1 METDKGRVTDQ
12 HVLDVVTDAYT
23 HTTHI
28 MLSVIIM
35 FSALLLA
42 AIGVIVWQVEKRV
55 ETEREYESYE
65 YYEYDVDQDAEDH
78 GENIFVGR
86 DYYGDKTACPLE
98 SDEGQNP

>member
-1 METDKGRVTDQ
+1 MEDNVKSISEQ
-12 HVLDVVTDAYT
+12 HALDIVTDAYT

-35 FSALLLA
+35 LSALLLA

-55 ETEREYESYE
+55 ELEREIVPFET
-65 YYEYDVDQDAEDH
+65 YEYDIDQDAND
-78 GENIFVGR
+78 NSTNYFVGR
-86 DYYGDKTACPLE
+86 DFYGSQTARPCE

>member
-28 MLSVIIM
+28 MLSVIIIL
-35 FSALLLA
+35 SALLLA
-42 AIGVIVWQVEKRV
+42 ALGVIVWQVEKRV
-55 ETEREYESYE
+55 ELEREIVPFET
-65 YYEYDVDQDAEDH
+65 YEYDIDQDADD
-78 GENIFVGR
+78 NSTNYFVGR
-86 DYYGDKTACPLE
+86 DFYGSQTARPCE

>member
-1 METDKGRVTDQ
+1 MDDTGRKADQ

-35 FSALLLA
+35 LSALLLA

-55 ETEREYESYE
+55 ELEREFETYET
-65 YYEYDVDQDAEDH
+65 YEYDIEQDADD
-78 GENIFVGR
+78 NSNNVWIGR
-86 DYYGDKTACPLE
+86 DFNYGSTPEDTCK

>member
-1 METDKGRVTDQ
+1 MDDTGRKADQ

-35 FSALLLA
+35 LSALLLA

-55 ETEREYESYE
+55 ELEREFETYET
-65 YYEYDVDQDAEDH
+65 YEYDIEQDAD
-78 GENIFVGR
+78 
-86 DYYGDKTACPLE
+86 A
-98 SDEGQNP
+98 